1 MAGTARLICAS
12 EEALDGRA
20 AVRFELRLE
29 GVERQAFVQRWRGQ
43 VFAYVNS
50 CAHVPVELDW
60 NPGRMLD
67 DSGEYLIC
75 ATHGA
80 LYEPDSGLCVAGPC
94 VGRRLRALDVREE
107 NGQIFLMN
115 GAGDE

>member
-1 MAGTARLICAS
+1 MAGVPRLICAAADLPDGGD
-12 EEALDGRA
+12 AL
-20 AVRFELRLE
+20 RFELELE
-29 GVERQAFVQRWRGQ
+29 GVRLPAFVQRWRGQ
-43 VFAYVNS
+43 TFAYVNS
-50 CAHVPVELDW
+50 CAHIPVELDW

-80 LYEPDSGLCVAGPC
+80 LYAPDSGLCVAGPC
-94 VGRRLRALDVREE
+94 VGRSLQALRVREE
-107 NGQIFLMN
+107 NGQVFLMD